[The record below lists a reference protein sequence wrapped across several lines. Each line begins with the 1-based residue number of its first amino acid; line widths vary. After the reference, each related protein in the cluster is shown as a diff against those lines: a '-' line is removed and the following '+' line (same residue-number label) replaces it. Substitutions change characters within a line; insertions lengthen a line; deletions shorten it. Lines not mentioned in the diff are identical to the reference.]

1 MSNTQTLTIRKPDD
15 WHLHLRDGSA
25 LQAVLPY
32 TVKQFGRALIMPN
45 LTPPVT
51 DWKKAW
57 EYRDQ
62 IIDALHGHEVR
73 LLNGLLPP
81 VGHTTFEP
89 LMTIYLT
96 DQTSPEDISKAKK
109 SWDVVAA
116 KLYPANA
123 TTNSAYGVTD
133 IRRLTPVF
141 QKMAEVG
148 LVLCVHGETLVSK
161 MFGDATRNGR
171 VGQLRRE
178 AVFLKETMEWLVEN
192 FPSLK
197 IVLEHITTAEA
208 VDFVKRAN
216 ANVAATITAHHLL
229 ETLDAVFE
237 SHHNKCMPILKE
249 ESHRQALLDA
259 ATSGNPKFFCGTDSA
274 PHAKSKKETAC
285 GCAGCFT
292 APHAVELYATA
303 FDERNALDR
312 LEGFLSDFGAD
323 FYGVARNL
331 DTITLCR
338 ETWTVPSEVQYGE
351 NEMIV
356 PFWAGKSLN
365 WKVE

>member
-1 MSNTQTLTIRKPDD
+1 MSNTQMITIRKPDD

-25 LQAVLPY
+25 LVAVLPY
-32 TVKQFGRALIMPN
+32 TTKQFGRAVIMPN

-51 DWKKAW
+51 DFMAA
-57 EYRDQ
+57 
-62 IIDALHGHEVR
+62 DAYKGRILGALAVQ
-73 LLNGLLPP
+73 GFP
-81 VGHTTFEP
+81 VGVFKP

-96 DQTSPEDISKAKK
+96 DKTSPEDIRLAKK
-109 SWDVVAA
+109 SGLVIAA

-123 TTNSAYGVTD
+123 TTNSAHGVTD
-133 IRRLTPVF
+133 IKQLAHVF

-161 MFGDATRNGR
+161 MFGDTTRNGR

-178 AVFLKETMEWLVEN
+178 AVFLKETMEWLVES
-192 FPSLK
+192 FPNLK
-197 IVLEHITTAEA
+197 IVLEHITTSEA
-208 VDFVKRAN
+208 VDFVKQAH

-249 ESHRQALLDA
+249 EPHRQALLDA

-292 APHAVELYATA
+292 APHAVELYAMA
-303 FDERNALDR
+303 FEERDALDR

-323 FYGVARNL
+323 FYGVGRNL
-331 DTITLCR
+331 GTITLRR
-338 ETWTVPSEVQYGE
+338 ETWTIPNEVQFGE
-351 NEMIV
+351 SEMIV
-356 PFWAGKSLN
+356 PFWAGKPLN

>member
-1 MSNTQTLTIRKPDD
+1 MSNNQTLTIRKPDD

-25 LQAVLPY
+25 LQAVLSY
-32 TVKQFGRALIMPN
+32 TTKQFGRAIIMPN
-45 LTPPVT
+45 LTSPVT
-51 DWKKAW
+51 NWNKAW
-57 EYRDQ
+57 EYSEQ
-62 IIDALHGHEVR
+62 IRAAAKMTDHG
-73 LLNGLLPP
+73 LN
-81 VGHTTFEP
+81 FQP
-89 LMTIYLT
+89 LMTMYLT
-96 DQTSPEDISKAKK
+96 DQTSPEDISEAKK
-109 SWDVVAA
+109 SGLVVAA

-123 TTNSAYGVTD
+123 TTNSAHGVTD
-133 IRRLTPVF
+133 IKQLAPVF

-161 MFGDATRNGR
+161 MFGDTTRNGR

-178 AVFLKETMEWLVEN
+178 AVFLKETMEWLVES
-192 FPSLK
+192 FPNLK
-197 IVLEHITTAEA
+197 IVLEHITTSEA
-208 VDFVKRAN
+208 VDFVKQAH

-249 ESHRQALLDA
+249 EPHRQALLDA

-292 APHAVELYATA
+292 APHAVELYAMA
-303 FDERNALDR
+303 FEERDALDR

-323 FYGVARNL
+323 FYGVGRNL
-331 DTITLCR
+331 GTITLRR
-338 ETWTVPSEVQYGE
+338 ETWTIPNEVQFGE
-351 NEMIV
+351 SEMIV

-365 WKVE
+365 WKVD